1 MDDDRPA
8 PDGSDPSRPG
18 PLTRE
23 AAVGLLARADDL
35 LHAGDFQ
42 GAAAHY
48 ARVVGFD
55 DPAVTAA
62 ALLGLGEA
70 RYRLDDEDG
79 AVASWEA
86 VVQLGETPSTYR
98 AWRNLAASSVRV
110 GALSAAMRAYRE
122 ADRRAPAEDKAEIA
136 TRLGWLAKE
145 TGDSGSAKRYFA
157 RGRGDGPL
165 IPLSIVVIVATVI
178 VSLVAMLTTEGSSL
192 TDALMLDKPAV
203 AAGEYW
209 RLWTVTL
216 VHADPLHLFFNMYAL
231 YLVGPI
237 VERWYG
243 SLRFLVFYLA
253 CAAAGSAASFVFGA
267 APFAVGASGAIF
279 GLFGIVFAAGRVH
292 HPVDHASRAI
302 MSQLL
307 FLIVINI
314 GFGFAVGGIDNAA
327 HLGGL
332 FAGLWLGG
340 LIPPSGVPTLA
351 TMWMRPATGPRP
363 TSVGAAA
370 LASAVPPAAR
380 RVTAPRALDWIG
392 VGVIAIVVIVAVLI
406 GTPTWLGV
414 QIGGLAGSA
423 SLALPA
429 PLLAGLVSGA
439 SAAWAS
445 SPLASTAAT
454 IAR

>member
-8 PDGSDPSRPG
+8 PEQFDPSRPG

-35 LHAGDFQ
+35 LHAGEYQ
-42 GAAAHY
+42 AAAANY

-79 AVASWEA
+79 AVANWEA
-86 VVQLGETPSTYR
+86 VVKLGETPSTYR
-98 AWRNLAASSVRV
+98 AWRNLAASSVRM
-110 GALSAAMRAYRE
+110 GALGAAMRAYRE
-122 ADRRAPAEDKAEIA
+122 ADRRAPPEDKAEIA
-136 TRLGWLAKE
+136 NRLGWLAKE
-145 TGDSGSAKRYFA
+145 TGDTGTAKRYFA

-165 IPLSIVVIVATVI
+165 VPLTMVIIVATVI
-178 VSLVAMLTTEGSSL
+178 VSLVAMLTAEGSWL
-192 TDALMLDKPAV
+192 TEALMLDKPAV

-243 SLRFLVFYLA
+243 SIRFLVFYLA
-253 CAAAGSAASFVFGA
+253 CAAAGSAASFVFGS
-267 APFAVGASGAIF
+267 APLAVGASGAIF
-279 GLFGIVFAAGRVH
+279 GLFGIVFAAGRIH
-292 HPVDHASRAI
+292 HPVDQASRAL

-307 FLIVINI
+307 LLIVINI

-351 TMWMRPATGPRP
+351 TMWLRPATGPRP

-370 LASAVPPAAR
+370 LATATPQTAR
-380 RVTAPRALDWIG
+380 RVTTPRALTWLG
-392 VGVIAIVVIVAVLI
+392 VGVVAIVVIAGVLI
-406 GTPTWLGV
+406 GTPSWSDVHL
-414 QIGGLAGSA
+414 GGLAVSA
-423 SLALPA
+423 SLSGPW
-429 PLLAGLVSGA
+429 PSSAGLLSGA
-439 SAAWAS
+439 SALAAS
-445 SPLASTAAT
+445 SPLSSTAAT
-454 IAR
+454 SAR

>member
-8 PDGSDPSRPG
+8 PEPPDPSRPG

-23 AAVGLLARADDL
+23 TAIGLLARADDL
-35 LHAGDFQ
+35 LQAGEYQ
-42 GAAAHY
+42 AAAAHY
-48 ARVVGFD
+48 VRVVGFD

-79 AVASWEA
+79 AVANWEA

-98 AWRNLAASSVRV
+98 AWRNLAASSVRM
-110 GALSAAMRAYRE
+110 GALGAATRAYRE
-122 ADRRAPAEDKAEIA
+122 ADRRAPPEDKAEIA
-136 TRLGWLAKE
+136 NRLGWLAKE
-145 TGDSGSAKRYFA
+145 TGDTGTAKRYFA

-165 IPLSIVVIVATVI
+165 VPLTMVVIIATAI
-178 VSLVAMLTTEGSSL
+178 VSLVAMLTVEGAWL
-192 TDALMLDKPAV
+192 NGALQLDKPAV

-243 SLRFLVFYLA
+243 SIRFLVFYLT
-253 CAAAGSAASFVFGA
+253 CAAAGSVASFVFGS
-267 APFAVGASGAIF
+267 APLAVGASGAIF
-279 GLFGIVFAAGRVH
+279 GLFGIVFAAGRIH
-292 HPVDHASRAI
+292 HPVDHASRGL

-307 FLIVINI
+307 LLIVINI

-332 FAGLWLGG
+332 FAGLWLGA

-351 TMWMRPATGPRP
+351 TMWIRPATGPRP

-370 LASAVPPAAR
+370 LATAAPPAAR
-380 RVTAPRALDWIG
+380 RVTTPRALTWLG
-392 VGVIAIVVIVAVLI
+392 VGVVAIVVIVGVLI
-406 GTPTWLGV
+406 GTPSWIDV
-414 QIGGLAGSA
+414 HIGGLVVSA
-423 SLALPA
+423 SLSVPPSVSLPI
-429 PLLAGLVSGA
+429 SGA
-439 SAAWAS
+439 SAAVAS

-454 IAR
+454 SAR

>member
-1 MDDDRPA
+1 
-8 PDGSDPSRPG
+8 
-18 PLTRE
+18 
-23 AAVGLLARADDL
+23 
-35 LHAGDFQ
+35 
-42 GAAAHY
+42 
-48 ARVVGFD
+48 
-55 DPAVTAA
+55 
-62 ALLGLGEA
+62 
-70 RYRLDDEDG
+70 
-79 AVASWEA
+79 
-86 VVQLGETPSTYR
+86 
-98 AWRNLAASSVRV
+98 
-110 GALSAAMRAYRE
+110 
-122 ADRRAPAEDKAEIA
+122 
-136 TRLGWLAKE
+136 
-145 TGDSGSAKRYFA
+145 
-157 RGRGDGPL
+157 
-165 IPLSIVVIVATVI
+165 
-178 VSLVAMLTTEGSSL
+178 
-192 TDALMLDKPAV
+192 
-203 AAGEYW
+203 
-209 RLWTVTL
+209 
-216 VHADPLHLFFNMYAL
+216 
-231 YLVGPI
+231 
-237 VERWYG
+237 
-243 SLRFLVFYLA
+243 
-253 CAAAGSAASFVFGA
+253 
-267 APFAVGASGAIF
+267 
-279 GLFGIVFAAGRVH
+279 
-292 HPVDHASRAI
+292 

-380 RVTAPRALDWIG
+380 RVTAPRVLDWVG

-414 QIGGLAGSA
+414 QIGGLLGSA

-429 PLLAGLVSGA
+429 PPLAGLVSGA